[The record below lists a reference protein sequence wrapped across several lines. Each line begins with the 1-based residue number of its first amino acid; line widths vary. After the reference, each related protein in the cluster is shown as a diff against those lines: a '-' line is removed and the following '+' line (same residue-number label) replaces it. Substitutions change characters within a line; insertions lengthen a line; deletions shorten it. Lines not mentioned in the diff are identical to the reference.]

1 MESTDSGED
10 RAAEEAAE
18 GRVTTERRDEM
29 RDKAKSLRDQYRRQ
43 HRRNRWILQGGLVLV
58 LIAAVA
64 SIALV
69 IGNSATPA
77 PTGPRNM
84 LSDGIKIGAGYE
96 AVSTLGLEADEQPVP
111 SGPNDDDV
119 IDIRVYVDYL
129 CVHCSEFDDENAEQ
143 IGAWIEQGAVTLEV
157 HPLALLD
164 AQSEGTNYSTR
175 AANAAACV
183 ASHSPNAFF
192 SFNSALLSAQP
203 RGGEGGL
210 SDERILEVVEK
221 SGATLTAAI
230 EECVTSQQYRA
241 WVKAATV
248 RALNGPLP
256 GADIEAVRATPT
268 ILVNGAKH
276 TYSYPFKA
284 KDLAQVISKAAGTVF
299 NKKATEESSA
309 PATEAPAPE
318 APTTDA
324 PAEPAPA
331 S

>member
-1 MESTDSGED
+1 MVSTGSGEE
-10 RAAEEAAE
+10 RAPEDAT
-18 GRVTTERRDEM
+18 VVTERREEM

-69 IGNSATPA
+69 IANSATPA

-96 AVSTLGLEADEQPVP
+96 AVSTLGLKADEQPVP

-183 ASHSPNAFF
+183 ASHAPNEFF
-192 SFNSALLSAQP
+192 SFNSALLAAQP

-210 SDERILEVVEK
+210 SDERILAVVEK
-221 SGATLTAAI
+221 AGVATTPAI
-230 EECVTSQQYRA
+230 EECITSQQYRS

-268 ILVNGAKH
+268 ILVNGEKH

-299 NKKATEESSA
+299 NKQSTEEKSVP
-309 PATEAPAPE
+309 PA
-318 APTTDA
+318 DA
-324 PAEPAPA
+324 PAEEAPA
-331 S
+331 DAEPTA